1 MEKKKNR
8 FKVEKSGFFF
18 IRYARYAVIMV
29 WCKKKREKKKLN
41 TCRSFR
47 QIHILCYQSQS
58 LIHRVSQ
65 PYHNSNRCSID
76 LCMQQRYSCEICWIL
91 FVLVHFVFNFCQ
103 LVRLL
108 FGCLQSI
115 ERCVV
120 QSRIGVYTRYVVSDG
135 KNVTVNIF
143 EIAHNKILHAKHLKL
158 VKWRISLEYHSN
170 MNLWSAP
177 RSTTEG
183 QKSLNTISI

>member
-1 MEKKKNR
+1 MEKKESIQSR
-8 FKVEKSGFFF
+8 EKRIFF
-18 IRYARYAVIMV
+18 YSLCTLCCNNGVMQ
-29 WCKKKREKKKLN
+29 KRERKKKLN
-41 TCRSFR
+41 TCLSFR

-76 LCMQQRYSCEICWIL
+76 LCMQQRYSCEICWLL

-115 ERCVV
+115 EHCVV

-135 KNVTVNIF
+135 KNGTVNIF

-170 MNLWSAP
+170 MNLWSAS
-177 RSTTEG
+177 RSTTEV